1 MSSPLMVY
9 SGSGD
14 EGGET
19 GLKSV
24 TVNVTC
30 LLDRI
35 WTHLRG

>member
-1 MSSPLMVY
+1 MSSPFMVY

-14 EGGET
+14 EGGES

-30 LLDRI
+30 QLHRI
-35 WTHLRG
+35 